1 MQLKTSPV
9 LQKLKRFSLRVN
21 PKEQSYRMTLLG
33 VVDDTN
39 LNLFNNNPAYTRSY
53 DYVVDYELSPS
64 QEHLPDITELKRLSA
79 QEYQSILNK
88 ILSQT
93 PKE

>member
-1 MQLKTSPV
+1 
-9 LQKLKRFSLRVN
+9 
-21 PKEQSYRMTLLG
+21 MTLLG
-33 VVDDTN
+33 VVEDTN